1 MMQPKLT
8 KSAVSVQEALY
19 KLGLDCK
26 VLELPNSTRT
36 ALDAASAIGCE
47 ISQIVKSLIFKTK
60 KTEKTVLVLASG
72 PNQVDIKTIE
82 DCIGESITKADADFV
97 REVTGF
103 AIGGIPPLGHKN
115 VIDFIYMDKDL
126 LNLDEVWAAAGTP
139 NAVFYIKSQDLLKA
153 TSANIISLSKPKR
166 EPES

>member
-1 MMQPKLT
+1 MPPKLA
-8 KSAVSVQEALY
+8 KSAVSVQKALD

-47 ISQIVKSLIFKTK
+47 ISQIVKSLVFRTK
-60 KTEKTVLVLASG
+60 KTVKPVLVLASG

-82 DCIGESITKADADFV
+82 DCVGESITKADADFV

-103 AIGGIPPLGHKN
+103 AIGGIPPVGHKN
-115 VIDFIYMDKDL
+115 VIDFIYIDKDL
-126 LNLDEVWAAAGTP
+126 LNFDEVWAAAGTP
-139 NAVFYIKSQDLLKA
+139 NAVFCIKSQDLFKA
-153 TSANIISLSKPKR
+153 TGGKLINVKKIK
-166 EPES
+166 